1 MVLAPWEAPLA
12 FKAILLFIAF
22 SSQEEIMANIKQ
34 MYRTVMEDH
43 FPDRMVVEFG
53 SQKLVYRKR
62 AWKIPDEKT
71 GELIEKGLRY
81 GENPGQEAA
90 LYELVQGNLTVGGVE
105 FIGAGK
111 GLVSAIGEEDMIQSG
126 KHPGKINFT
135 DADNALNILKFL
147 TDRPAAAIMKHN
159 NPSGVALG
167 RTLAEAYGRANMAD
181 RIAAFGGCLAVNR
194 ALDKATAQMVS
205 ENYLEVVVAPE
216 YEEGTVDIL
225 KKRANLRIVRV
236 PRMDRLAEYRD
247 VRFVDIKSLID
258 GGIIIQQSPINVIRS
273 KKDFQTATATTKGQ
287 TYTIERGPTEAE
299 YSDMGF
305 GWAVEQGVSSNSV
318 LYVKNGCTV
327 GIGTGEQ
334 DRVGV
339 AEIAV
344 FKAYTKYVD
353 TLCFQNLGIPY
364 KTLEMEIAQG
374 KRDRALKEE
383 LDQKTR
389 EDRGGIK
396 GAVMISDAFFPFR
409 DGVDVGIKEGVT
421 AIVHPGGSD
430 RDFESIQ
437 ACNEARPQV
446 TMVFTGQR
454 AFKH

>member
-1 MVLAPWEAPLA
+1 
-12 FKAILLFIAF
+12 
-22 SSQEEIMANIKQ
+22 MAELKQ
-34 MYRTVMEDH
+34 MYRTVMDDH
-43 FPDRMVVEFG
+43 FPERMVIQFG
-53 SQKLVYRKR
+53 NQVLVYRKR
-62 AWKIPDEKT
+62 SWKIPDDKT

-90 LYELVQGNLTVGGVE
+90 LYELTNGNLTLGGCE
-105 FIGAGK
+105 FIGPGK
-111 GLVSAIGEEDMIQSG
+111 GLVSAISESEMIQSG

-147 TDRPAAAIMKHN
+147 MDRPAAAIMKHN
-159 NPSGVALG
+159 NPSGVACG
-167 RTLAEAYGRANMAD
+167 KTLAEAYGLADMAD

-194 ALDKATAQMVS
+194 AMDKATAEMVS

-216 YEEGTVDIL
+216 YEDSTVEIL
-225 KKRANLRIVRV
+225 KRRANLRIVKV
-236 PRMDRLAEYRD
+236 PRIDRLAEYRNL
-247 VRFVDIKSLID
+247 RFVDFKSLID
-258 GGIIIQQSPINVIRS
+258 GGIVIQQSSVNAIRT
-273 KKDFQTATATTKGQ
+273 KNDFQKAQATYKGK
-287 TYTIERGPTEAE
+287 TYAIERQPTDQE
-299 YSDMGF
+299 YDDMVF

-318 LYVKNGCTV
+318 LYVKDGVTV

-344 FKAYTKYVD
+344 FKAYTKFAD
-353 TLCFQNLGIPY
+353 ALCFRKHGIPY

-374 KRDRALKEE
+374 KREAGEKKEIDKE
-383 LDQKTR
+383 TR
-389 EDRGGIK
+389 EARGGIR

-409 DGVDVGIKEGVT
+409 DGAEVGIKEGVT

-437 ACNEARPQV
+437 ACNEAKPQV
-446 TMVFTGQR
+446 TMAFTGQR